1 LLLLLLLN
9 LGQSRIS
16 VVMLEEFLLQ

>member
-16 VVMLEEFLLQ
+16 VVMLEEFLL